1 MKSIYDVVV
10 IGSGFGGAITASRL
24 AEAGRSVCILERG
37 KRWKKTD
44 FPRSPGEV
52 ARAFWRRDEGSGPQ
66 DYRIES
72 FGFLEYKVFQHMD
85 VIQGCGVGGG
95 SLHYFNVH
103 LRTPAPIFSSSRW
116 PLRKLLTAHPL
127 GGCAVGE
134 SKESSVVR
142 HQGEVWDYPNLFVSD
157 GSVIPTAL
165 AVNPSLTIGALA
177 ERTAQWMIHGREIE
191 KGVSGV
197 RRCLQNDKPLRGE
210 DNHERDHS
218 SIGQV

>member
-103 LRTPAPIFSSSRW
+103 LRTPARIFGSPRW
-116 PLRKLLTAHPL
+116 PEEITRDVLDPYYELAEGIL
-127 GGCAVGE
+127 E
-134 SKESSVVR
+134 SKR
-142 HQGEVWDYPNLFVSD
+142 LDPPQGRGLPARTKAFLAAV
-157 GSVIPTAL
+157 TA
-165 AVNPSLTIGALA
+165 TG
-177 ERTAQWMIHGREIE
+177 RTAELVPIGVYTGPDRNNPYS
-191 KGVSGV
+191 GVSQTACDYSGD
-197 RRCLQNDKPLRGE
+197 CLLGCDLQ
-210 DNHERDHS
+210 S
-218 SIGQV
+218 